1 MPSGPDISSTGSF
14 HHITNSIH
22 SHLHSSPIPVVIWI
36 TAERRHMPYAWE
48 TQERRQKPRTAREEH
63 STCRSHCPDFMH
75 LLYLLWVRTL
85 IKWGRPFQPKL
96 QRREG
101 EGEFNQREAH
111 RTCWKR
117 APWSNTPPN
126 PDPPVWPAQVL
137 LNTPVS
143 CPSFSPILWLKE
155 NLECK
160 YILGLS
166 DPNLQHL
173 VLCCAHSREFAKIQ
187 GCKHRTTRG
196 ILVN

>member
-1 MPSGPDISSTGSF
+1 MHGRHRKEGRSLELPERSTPLAVHTVQILCTCSTSFESAHWSSEADLSTQATKEG
-14 HHITNSIH
+14 
-22 SHLHSSPIPVVIWI
+22 
-36 TAERRHMPYAWE
+36 RR
-48 TQERRQKPRTAREEH
+48 R
-63 STCRSHCPDFMH
+63 
-75 LLYLLWVRTL
+75 
-85 IKWGRPFQPKL
+85 
-96 QRREG
+96 
-101 EGEFNQREAH
+101 EFNQREAH